1 MGVYSCLYS
10 CDYLPLITKMSRYPS
25 AYGQTPG
32 YKSMTSSTSSYP
44 SALEGSRRMDMDMG
58 LSVGGRTSSS
68 LLGSNIDREFASLS
82 SSLSTDPLLKYNSPL
97 ATTGSSRSAESTYQA
112 KSYSSTTSS
121 ADGGL
126 PHRSSQSDTTYKSV
140 RTGPSNIP
148 HTSYSHTCNSFDTD
162 RPYKNNVSSFS
173 YNI

>member
-10 CDYLPLITKMSRYPS
+10 CDHLQLITKMSRYPS

-44 SALEGSRRMDMDMG
+44 SALEGSRRMDMDLG

-82 SSLSTDPLLKYNSPL
+82 VTSIFTFIFMKIGLFFSPVSLPTP
-97 ATTGSSRSAESTYQA
+97 
-112 KSYSSTTSS
+112 
-121 ADGGL
+121 
-126 PHRSSQSDTTYKSV
+126 
-140 RTGPSNIP
+140 
-148 HTSYSHTCNSFDTD
+148 C
-162 RPYKNNVSSFS
+162 
-173 YNI
+173 

>member
-1 MGVYSCLYS
+1 MGVYSCLDS
-10 CDYLPLITKMSRYPS
+10 CDHLLLIPNMSRYPS
-25 AYGQTPG
+25 AYCHTPG

-44 SALEGSRRMDMDMG
+44 SALEGGRRLDMDLD
-58 LSVGGRTSSS
+58 LSLGGRTSSS
-68 LLGSNIDREFASLS
+68 LLGSNMDREFASLS

-97 ATTGSSRSAESTYQA
+97 TTTGSSRAAESTYQA

-148 HTSYSHTCNSFDTD
+148 HTSYSHTSNSFDTD

>member
-1 MGVYSCLYS
+1 
-10 CDYLPLITKMSRYPS
+10 
-25 AYGQTPG
+25 
-32 YKSMTSSTSSYP
+32 
-44 SALEGSRRMDMDMG
+44 MDLD
-58 LSVGGRTSSS
+58 LSLGGRTASS
-68 LLGSNIDREFASLS
+68 LLESNIEREFASLS

-97 ATTGSSRSAESTYQA
+97 ATTGSSRAAESTYQA
-112 KSYSSTTSS
+112 KSYSSS
-121 ADGGL
+121 DGGL

-148 HTSYSHTCNSFDTD
+148 HTSYSHTSNSFDTD